1 MPLAG
6 ASATTA
12 SVKARRRW
20 VPARCPAAPQLFLEI
35 DDRLGACQA
44 QRQTGI
50 IALEEDQF
58 GCRRIGFGG
67 FATTPGGNQRAV
79 SSGDPLLAPFGEGR
93 GVETF
98 ATQDGAD
105 PTGIGGAIGIG
116 QDAQLVLDGEGPP
129 ARASGQ
135 FG

>member
-6 ASATTA
+6 VSATTA
-12 SVKARRRW
+12 SVKACRRW
-20 VPARCPAAPQLFLEI
+20 VAAGYPAAPQLFLEI

-50 IALEEDQF
+50 VALEEDQF
-58 GCRRIGFGG
+58 GGQRIGFGG
-67 FATTPGGNQRAV
+67 LATTPGGNQRAV
-79 SSGDPLLAPFGEGR
+79 SSGVPLLAPFGEGR
-93 GVETF
+93 GVKPF

-105 PTGIGGAIGIG
+105 PVGIGGAIGIG
-116 QDAQLVLDGEGPP
+116 QDARLVLDGEAPP